1 VTKRKRRAIKPGELA
16 IACDGC
22 SGLIAGDEGFLT
34 VVPGLGGIRR
44 WRAFHDNCGLRAR
57 NPDVLRALAG
67 YDVGGLK
74 SVVVRT
80 GAVATYTELLTTLAE
95 LARCPELDF
104 AQTAWPSLLQRLAFD
119 TDWELTDG
127 RVGRELQ
134 RENAA
139 MVKAA
144 GLGVTGGVIAVVSE
158 GDRERMRLDNERS
171 QRRSEQRSQRRSE
184 QHRAET
190 QLGTEKEMVG

>member
-1 VTKRKRRAIKPGELA
+1 MI
-16 IACDGC
+16 I
-22 SGLIAGDEGFLT
+22 GDEGFLT

-57 NPDVLRALAG
+57 NADVLRALAG

-104 AQTAWPSLLQRLAFD
+104 AQTAWPALLQRLAFD

-127 RVGRELQ
+127 RGKHDLR
-134 RENAA
+134 RENATYIQ
-139 MVKAA
+139 AA
-144 GLGVTGGVIAVVSE
+144 GLGVKGGAISVVTDA
-158 GDRERMRLDNERS
+158 DRERMRLDSERS
-171 QRRSEQRSQRRSE
+171 QRRNEQR
-184 QHRAET
+184 RAET
-190 QLGTEKEMVG
+190 QLVTEQEIAG